1 MQRSSNVISYK
12 EHKEWLEKIIAG
24 WKSRSA
30 MTTGGMSDKGNA
42 DTNNR
47 LDFCWLVVDPLR
59 FAQDPNW
66 YDYYQGLSEV
76 ATVRGIFRI
85 CNFRV
90 TFHIA

>member
-1 MQRSSNVISYK
+1 
-12 EHKEWLEKIIAG
+12 
-24 WKSRSA
+24 
-30 MTTGGMSDKGNA
+30 MTTGAMSDKGNSDA
-42 DTNNR
+42 NNR

-76 ATVRGIFRI
+76 ATVRGTFRI

-90 TFHIA
+90 HIS